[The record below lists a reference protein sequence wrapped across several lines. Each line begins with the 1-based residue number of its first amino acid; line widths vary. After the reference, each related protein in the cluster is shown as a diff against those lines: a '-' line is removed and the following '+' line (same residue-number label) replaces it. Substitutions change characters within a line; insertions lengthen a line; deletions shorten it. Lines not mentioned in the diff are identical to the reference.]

1 MKRAAARILRVTV
14 WVVVV
19 AFLIVFARQVA
30 WKDTWHA
37 FRSASPSML
46 LLAAAVNLVSLAL
59 KGVRWW
65 IFLRPVGAESFW
77 LAIRATF
84 AGAGLNNVLVA
95 NGGDA
100 ARVIFVSRATKVPS
114 AKILATF
121 ALERLFELSGYM
133 LILVLGIWLLPLPDH
148 ISALRPFA
156 ITALGTMGFFVLFLL
171 SREKTEERVTDES
184 TWRGRLHGFA
194 RRFTHTLASV
204 STVPRFVAAMLL
216 SIGAWGL
223 QIATYHMTAMAVH
236 FPITFTGTVAALLA
250 VNVGFLF
257 RLTPGNVGIF
267 QFVYALTAAALGFDA
282 NAAVA
287 VAFLIQAQQI
297 LPVTAIGVALAPEFI
312 RKPKRPATPPGVADA
327 VLRQLELPDDPRDLP
342 PEAS

>member
-1 MKRAAARILRVTV
+1 MKRAVLRVFRMV
-14 WVVVV
+14 MWVLVLALLV
-19 AFLIVFARQVA
+19 VFARGVEWA
-30 WKDTWHA
+30 ETWRA

-46 LLAAAVNLVSLAL
+46 LMAAAVNLVSLGL

-65 IFLRPVGAESFW
+65 IFLRPVGADSLW

-95 NGGDA
+95 NGGEA
-100 ARVIFVSRATKVPS
+100 ARVIFVSRASKVPT

-121 ALERLFELSGYM
+121 ALERLFELSGYVLM
-133 LILVLGIWLLPLPDH
+133 LVLGIWLLPLPDH

-156 ITALGTMGFFVLFLL
+156 ITALGTLGFFVLFLL

-184 TWRGRLHGFA
+184 NWRGKLRAFA

-223 QIATYHMTAMAVH
+223 QIATYHMTARAVH

-250 VNVGFLF
+250 VNIGFLF
-257 RLTPGNVGIF
+257 RLTPGNVGVF
-267 QFVYALTAAALGFDA
+267 QFVYALTAAALGFDT

-297 LPVTAIGVALAPEFI
+297 LPVTAIGAGLAPEFI
-312 RKPKRPATPPGVADA
+312 FRGKRPPTPPEVADA
-327 VLRQLELPDDPRDLP
+327 VLRPLDLP
-342 PEAS
+342 AEEWE

>member
-1 MKRAAARILRVTV
+1 MKRAALRAARVV
-14 WVVVV
+14 MWVVVL
-19 AFLIVFARQVA
+19 AFLVLFARRVA
-30 WKDTWHA
+30 WGETWRA

-46 LLAAAVNLVSLAL
+46 LMAAAVNLVSLGL

-65 IFLRPVGAESFW
+65 VFLRPVGADSLW

-95 NGGDA
+95 NGGEA
-100 ARVIFVSRATKVPS
+100 ARVIFVSRASKVPS

-121 ALERLFELSGYM
+121 ALERLFELSGYVLM
-133 LILVLGIWLLPLPDH
+133 LVLGIWLLPLPEH

-156 ITALGTMGFFVLFLL
+156 ITALAALGFFVLFLL
-171 SREKTEERVTDES
+171 SREKTEERVTDE
-184 TWRGRLHGFA
+184 TNWRGKLRAFA

-223 QIATYHMTAMAVH
+223 QIATYHMTARAVH

-250 VNVGFLF
+250 VNIGFLF
-257 RLTPGNVGIF
+257 RLTPGNVGVF
-267 QFVYALTAAALGFDA
+267 QFVYALTAAALGFDS

-312 RKPKRPATPPGVADA
+312 FRGKRPQTPPDVAHA
-327 VLRQLELPDDPRDLP
+327 VLRPLDLP
-342 PEAS
+342 PDEFQ

>member
-1 MKRAAARILRVTV
+1 MKRAALRAARIVM
-14 WVVVV
+14 WVVVL
-19 AFLIVFARQVA
+19 AFLVLFARRVA
-30 WKDTWHA
+30 WGETWHA

-46 LLAAAVNLVSLAL
+46 LMAAAVNLLSLGL

-65 IFLRPVGAESFW
+65 VFLRPVGADSLW

-95 NGGDA
+95 NGGEA
-100 ARVIFVSRATKVPS
+100 ARVIFVSRASKVPS

-121 ALERLFELSGYM
+121 ALERLFELSGYVLM
-133 LILVLGIWLLPLPDH
+133 LVLGIWLLPLPEH

-156 ITALGTMGFFVLFLL
+156 ITALAALGFFVLFLL

-184 TWRGRLHGFA
+184 NWRGKLRAFA

-223 QIATYHMTAMAVH
+223 QIATYHMTARAVH

-250 VNVGFLF
+250 VNIGFLF
-257 RLTPGNVGIF
+257 RLTPGNVGVF
-267 QFVYALTAAALGFDA
+267 QFVYALTAAALGFDS

-312 RKPKRPATPPGVADA
+312 FRGKRPPTPPEVAHA
-327 VLRQLELPDDPRDLP
+327 VLRPLDLP
-342 PEAS
+342 PNDVQ

>member
-1 MKRAAARILRVTV
+1 MKRHIGRVLRVTM
-14 WVVVV
+14 WVAVF
-19 AFLIVFARQVA
+19 AFLLVFARQVQWA
-30 WKDTWHA
+30 DTWRA
-37 FRSASPSML
+37 FRSASPSLL
-46 LLAAAVNLVSLAL
+46 LLAALVNLVSLAL

-77 LAIRATF
+77 LAMRATF

-100 ARVIFVSRATKVPS
+100 ARVIFVSRATKVPTS
-114 AKILATF
+114 KILATF
-121 ALERLFELSGYM
+121 ALERLFELSGYV
-133 LILVLGIWLLPLPDH
+133 LILVLGIWLLPLPDQV
-148 ISALRPFA
+148 SALRPFA
-156 ITALGTMGFFVLFLL
+156 ITALGTLGFFVLFLL

-184 TWRGRLHGFA
+184 HWRGKLRAFA

-204 STVPRFVAAMLL
+204 STVPRFSAAILL
-216 SIGAWGL
+216 SIGAWAL
-223 QIATYHMTAMAVH
+223 QIATYHLTARAVH

-257 RLTPGNVGIF
+257 RLTPGNVGVF
-267 QFVYALTAAALGFDA
+267 QLVYALTAAALGFDA

-312 RKPKRPATPPGVADA
+312 RKGKRPPTPPDVAEAMLYPLD
-327 VLRQLELPDDPRDLP
+327 LPDDDPG
-342 PEAS
+342 

>member
-1 MKRAAARILRVTV
+1 MKRAAARILRVTM
-14 WVVVV
+14 WVVAA
-19 AFLIVFARQVA
+19 AFLVLFAQRVQ
-30 WKDTWHA
+30 WGETWRA

-46 LLAAAVNLVSLAL
+46 LLAAAVNLLSLGL
-59 KGVRWW
+59 KGIRWW

-95 NGGDA
+95 NGGEA
-100 ARVIFVSRATKVPS
+100 ARVIFVSRASKVPS

-121 ALERLFELSGYM
+121 ALERLFELSGYVLM
-133 LILVLGIWLLPLPDH
+133 LVLGIWLLPMPDEF
-148 ISALRPFA
+148 SALRPFA
-156 ITALGTMGFFVLFLL
+156 ITALGALGFFVLFLL

-184 TWRGRLHGFA
+184 NWRGKLRGFA

-216 SIGAWGL
+216 SLGSWGL
-223 QIATYHMTAMAVH
+223 QIATYQLTARAVH
-236 FPITFTGTVAALLA
+236 FPITFTGTVACLLA
-250 VNVGFLF
+250 VNVAFAI
-257 RLTPGNVGIF
+257 RPTPGNVGVF
-267 QFVYALTAAALGFDA
+267 QLIYALTCAGLGFDS

-312 RKPKRPATPPGVADA
+312 RRGKRPATPPEVATA
-327 VLRQLELPDDPRDLP
+327 VLGPLDVP
-342 PEAS
+342 PEGID

>member
-1 MKRAAARILRVTV
+1 MKRAALRAARVV
-14 WVVVV
+14 MWVVVL
-19 AFLIVFARQVA
+19 AFLVLFARRVA
-30 WKDTWHA
+30 WGETWRA

-46 LLAAAVNLVSLAL
+46 LMAAAVNLVSLGL

-65 IFLRPVGAESFW
+65 VFLRPVGADSLW

-95 NGGDA
+95 NGGEA
-100 ARVIFVSRATKVPS
+100 ARVIFVSRASKVPS

-121 ALERLFELSGYM
+121 ALERLFELSGYVLM
-133 LILVLGIWLLPLPDH
+133 LVLGIWLLPLPEH

-156 ITALGTMGFFVLFLL
+156 ITALAALGFFVLFLL
-171 SREKTEERVTDES
+171 SREKTEERMTDES
-184 TWRGRLHGFA
+184 NWRGKLRAFA

-223 QIATYHMTAMAVH
+223 QIATYHMTARAVH

-250 VNVGFLF
+250 VNIGFLF
-257 RLTPGNVGIF
+257 RLTPGNVGVF
-267 QFVYALTAAALGFDA
+267 QFVYALTAAALGFDS

-312 RKPKRPATPPGVADA
+312 FRGKRPATPPEVAHA
-327 VLRQLELPDDPRDLP
+327 VLRPLDLP
-342 PEAS
+342 PEELQ

>member
-1 MKRAAARILRVTV
+1 MKRTAARLLRVSM
-14 WVVVV
+14 WVVVL
-19 AFLIVFARQVA
+19 AFLVLFAQRVEWA
-30 WKDTWHA
+30 ETWRA

-65 IFLRPVGAESFW
+65 IFLRPVGADSFW

-95 NGGDA
+95 NGGEA
-100 ARVIFVSRATKVPS
+100 ARVIFVSRASKVPS

-121 ALERLFELSGYM
+121 ALERLFELSGYVLM
-133 LILVLGIWLLPLPDH
+133 LVLGIWLLPLPDH

-156 ITALGTMGFFVLFLL
+156 ITALGALGFFVLFLL

-184 TWRGRLHGFA
+184 NWRGKLRGFA

-223 QIATYHMTAMAVH
+223 QIATYHMTARAVH

-250 VNVGFLF
+250 VNIGFLF
-257 RLTPGNVGIF
+257 RLTPGNVGVF
-267 QFVYALTAAALGFDA
+267 QFVYALTAAALGFDS

-312 RKPKRPATPPGVADA
+312 RPGKRPPTPPEVASA
-327 VLRQLELPDDPRDLP
+327 VAYPLDLP
-342 PEAS
+342 IDDAD